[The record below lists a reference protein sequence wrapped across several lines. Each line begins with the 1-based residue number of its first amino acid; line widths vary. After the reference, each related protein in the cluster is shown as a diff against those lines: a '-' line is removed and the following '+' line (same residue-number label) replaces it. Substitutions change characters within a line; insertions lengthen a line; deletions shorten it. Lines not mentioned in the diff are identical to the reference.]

1 MAKQLLF
8 SDEARRKIL
17 SGVEQ
22 LSEAVKTTLGPKGR
36 NVIIDRRFG
45 GPIVTKDGVTVARE
59 IELED
64 KFENMGAQMVKEVAE
79 KTADLAGDGTT
90 TATVLAESI
99 YREGLKNV
107 TAGANPMALKRG
119 IDKAVEAAVKKIAE
133 LAQPVKID
141 ETNEVEQVASIA
153 SNNDTTIGALI
164 ADAFKHVGREGVV
177 TVEESKTSQTQLKVV
192 DGMQFDQGY
201 MSPYFVTNGER
212 MFAEHED
219 VFVLVYDKVIMTIKQ
234 MLPLLEKVA
243 KTGRPLLIICENI
256 EHDALATLIVNYVK
270 KILITV
276 AVRAPGYGDRRKA
289 MLDDIAILCGC
300 EVVSEEKGMKLE
312 TVEVTALGRAKRV
325 RIDKD
330 KTTIVEGA
338 AKEKPMQDRIN
349 QIKNLIEAA
358 EGDYNKNK
366 EKERLAKL
374 TGGVAIIKVG
384 AATESEMKEKK
395 DRVEDALHATRAAI
409 EEGIVPG
416 GGVALLRTREAIEG
430 LELKGDEAT
439 GRDIVL
445 RAIESPI
452 RQLCANAGLEG
463 SVIVENLRYT
473 DDLRGYDI
481 STNQYVN
488 MLESGVIDPAKVTR
502 TALQN
507 AASIAGLLLTTEAM
521 ITDIPQKDAQPAMP
535 QMPYH
540 M

>member
-22 LSEAVKTTLGPKGR
+22 LSKAVKTTLGPKGR

-45 GPIVTKDGVTVARE
+45 GPAVTKDGVTVARE

-90 TATVLAESI
+90 TATVIAESI

-133 LAQPVKID
+133 LAQPVKIG
-141 ETNEVEQVASIA
+141 ETSEVEQVASIA
-153 SNNDTTIGALI
+153 SNNDTVIGAMI

-219 VFVLVYDKVIMTIKQ
+219 VYVLVYDKVIMTIKQ

-243 KTGRPLLIICENI
+243 KTGRPLLIVCENI

-289 MLDDIAILCGC
+289 MLDDIAISCGC

-312 TVEVTALGRAKRV
+312 TVEVTSLGRAKRV

-338 AKEKPMQDRIN
+338 FKEKPMQDRIN

-374 TGGVAIIKVG
+374 IGGVAIIKVG

-463 SVIVENLRYT
+463 SVIVENLKKT
-473 DDLRGYDI
+473 DDLMGYDI
-481 STNQYVN
+481 NTDEYVN
-488 MLESGVIDPAKVTR
+488 MLDSGVIDPAKVTR

-521 ITDIPQKDAQPAMP
+521 ITDLPQKDAQPTMP
-535 QMPYH
+535 QMPYQ